1 MKRLDLIASLL
12 KGYDVA
18 VDIGSDHGY
27 VLKYALDNNY
37 IKRGIASEIAE
48 GPLNNAKSNLKDY
61 PVTFYLSDG
70 FDKINEKFDIG
81 IISGMGVYTIM
92 DILSKAPQAEYL
104 LQPNDKHE
112 ILRDYLSKNNF
123 QIIDEHITFDKF
135 FYIVIHVKP
144 GVEIL
149 SEEDIYLWPKLKH
162 KKEARKYYKLKL
174 SQLNEIYQKCD
185 TKTKEK
191 ISKYIN
197 LLKGVITWNLYLDF

>member
-70 FDKINEKFDIG
+70 FDKIDEKFEIG
-81 IISGMGVYTIM
+81 VISGIGVYTII
-92 DILSKAPQAEYL
+92 DILSRAPQAEYL

-112 ILRDYLSKNNF
+112 ILREYLSKNNF
-123 QIIDEHITFDKF
+123 QIVDEYITFDKF

-144 GVEIL
+144 GIEIL
-149 SEEDIYLWPKLKH
+149 SEEDIYLGPKLKY
-162 KKEARKYYKLKL
+162 KKEAQKYYKLKL
-174 SQLNEIYQKCD
+174 SHLCEIEKKCD
-185 TKTKEK
+185 DETKEK
-191 ISKYIN
+191 ISKYIDI
-197 LLKGVITWNLYLDF
+197 LKGVVT